1 MKRASIDFS
10 KITGQIKPLHGVNNA
25 PEPDCEAGYHN
36 VLQNAGIPFVRLHD
50 MGGHYAAARY
60 VDIANVFPDFSK
72 DPGDPASYDFAFT
85 DWLISDIYRQ
95 GSEVVYRLGCSIE
108 PEHFIKPRNIIPP
121 ADPYKWARICEG
133 IIRHYNQGWA
143 NGYHF
148 GIRYWEIWNEPD
160 NTPDI
165 ADNPMWKGTP
175 EQYYALYEV
184 ASTHLKACFPELMI
198 GGYGSCGFYAVLGGY
213 VKAANSSERTEHF
226 IDFLHGFLAHI
237 RSKQCPLD
245 FFSWH
250 SYADAASNV
259 VFAEYARKTLDEY
272 GYTQTEMHL
281 NEWNPGR
288 DVRGTT
294 QDLANIAQM
303 LCRMHPTDLRVMN
316 YYDAQPWST
325 YSGVYDA
332 NKRTVAPAYYAFVY
346 YNELYKLG
354 KCVSMAGECSDML
367 AATDGERGAVLLSN
381 PSATACEITLD
392 LQGISGKVALH
403 VTNPDCT
410 QTVTELGC
418 DSTAS
423 FTIPAQTA
431 VLLTI
436 QY

>member
-1 MKRASIDFS
+1 MISASIDFS
-10 KITGQIKPLHGVNNA
+10 KIMGQIKPLHGFNNA
-25 PEPDCEAGYHN
+25 PEPDCEAGYRD
-36 VLQNAGIPFVRLHD
+36 VLARAGIPFVRLHD

-60 VDIANVFPDFSK
+60 VDIANVFPDFDK
-72 DPGDPASYDFAFT
+72 DPADPASYDFTFT
-85 DWLISDIYRQ
+85 DWLIADIYRQ

-108 PEHFIKPRNIIPP
+108 PEHFIKPRNILPP

-133 IIRHYNQGWA
+133 IIRHYNHGWA
-143 NGYHF
+143 NGFYY

-160 NTPDI
+160 NTPEI

-175 EQYYALYEV
+175 EQYYTLYEV
-184 ASTHLKACFPELMI
+184 ASRHLKSCFPELMI

-237 RSKQCPLD
+237 RAKHCPLD

-250 SYADAASNV
+250 SYADAASNQ
-259 VFAEYARKTLDEY
+259 VFAAYARKTLDEY
-272 GYTQTEMHL
+272 GYTDAEMHL

-294 QDLANIAQM
+294 LDMALIAQM

-325 YSGVYDA
+325 YAGVYDG

-346 YNELYKLG
+346 YNELYRLG
-354 KCVSMAGECSDML
+354 NCVSVTGDCADIL
-367 AATDGERGAVLLSN
+367 AATDGHRGAVLIAN
-381 PSATACEITLD
+381 PAPEECEISLA
-392 LQGISGKVALH
+392 LAGLEGKLTMR
-403 VTNPDCT
+403 VTAPDCT
-410 QTVTELGC
+410 QIETDLVFADRITV
-418 DSTAS
+418 
-423 FTIPAQTA
+423 PAQTA
-431 VLLTI
+431 VLVTVE
-436 QY
+436 

>member
-1 MKRASIDFS
+1 MISASIDFS
-10 KITGQIKPLHGVNNA
+10 KILGAIKPLHGVNNA
-25 PEPDCEAGYHN
+25 PEPDCEAGYRD
-36 VLQNAGIPFVRLHD
+36 VLAKAGIPYVRLHD

-60 VDIANVFPDFSK
+60 VDIANVFPDFDK
-72 DPGDPASYDFAFT
+72 DPADPASYDFAFT

-121 ADPYKWARICEG
+121 TDPFKWARICEG
-133 IIRHYNQGWA
+133 IIRHYNEGWA

-184 ASTHLKACFPELMI
+184 ASRHLKACFPDLMI

-237 RSKQCPLD
+237 RATDCPLD

-259 VFAEYARKTLDEY
+259 VFAQYARKTLDEY
-272 GYTQTEMHL
+272 GYTHTEMHL

-294 QDLANIAQM
+294 LDMALIAQM
-303 LCRMHPTDLRVMN
+303 LCRMHTTDLRVMN

-325 YSGVYDA
+325 YAGIYDG

-354 KCVSMAGECSDML
+354 TCVELAGECADML
-367 AATDGERGAVLLSN
+367 AATDGKSGAVLISN
-381 PSATACEITLD
+381 PDAAEREIHLTLT
-392 LQGISGKVALH
+392 GISGKVTMHQTLA
-403 VTNPDCT
+403 DCT
-410 QTVTELGC
+410 QTA
-418 DSTAS
+418 TALD
-423 FTIPAQTA
+423 TAQQLTLIVPAQCA
-431 VLLTI
+431 VLVTVE
-436 QY
+436 

>member
-1 MKRASIDFS
+1 MKHIHIDFS
-10 KITGQIKPLHGVNNA
+10 NITGPIKPLHGVNNA
-25 PEPDCEAGYHN
+25 PEPDCEAGYRD
-36 VLQNAGIPFVRLHD
+36 VLAKAGIPFVRLHD

-60 VDIANVFPDFSK
+60 VDIANVFPDFDK
-72 DPGDPASYDFAFT
+72 DPTDPASYDFAFT
-85 DWLISDIYRQ
+85 DWLIADLYRQ
-95 GSEVVYRLGCSIE
+95 GCEVVYRLGCSIE

-121 ADPYKWARICEG
+121 ADNLKWARICEG
-133 IIRHYNQGWA
+133 IIRHYNEGWA
-143 NGYHF
+143 NGYRF

-160 NTPDI
+160 NTPDLM
-165 ADNPMWKGTP
+165 DSPMWRGTP
-175 EQYYALYEV
+175 EQFYALYET
-184 ASTHLKACFPELMI
+184 ASLYLKQRFPDLMI
-198 GGYGSCGFYAVLGGY
+198 GGYGSCGFYAILGGY

-226 IDFLHGFLAHI
+226 VDFFHGFLQHI
-237 RSKQCPLD
+237 KEKGCPLD

-272 GYTQTEMHL
+272 GYTHTEMHL

-294 QDLANIAQM
+294 LDMANIAQM
-303 LCRMHPTDLRVMN
+303 LCRMHTTDVRVMN

-354 KCVSMAGECSDML
+354 GCAAMTGDCADAL
-367 AATDGERGAVLLSN
+367 AAADGERGAVLLSN
-381 PSATACEITLD
+381 PTAEEQEIELSMSG
-392 LQGISGKVALH
+392 LSGKASLH
-403 VTNPDCT
+403 ITKADCT
-410 QTVTELGC
+410 QDVRVLGSA
-418 DSTAS
+418 DKLQVVV
-423 FTIPAQTA
+423 PAQSA

-436 QY
+436 D